1 MNKPT
6 KIIVLSVSALAL
18 AYVGSKLYVWFK
30 DRNYEKIQEGS
41 FEIVVK

>member
-1 MNKPT
+1 MNKTT
-6 KIIVLSVSALAL
+6 KYVVFGVSVLAL
-18 AYVGSKLYVWFK
+18 AFVGSKLYVWFK